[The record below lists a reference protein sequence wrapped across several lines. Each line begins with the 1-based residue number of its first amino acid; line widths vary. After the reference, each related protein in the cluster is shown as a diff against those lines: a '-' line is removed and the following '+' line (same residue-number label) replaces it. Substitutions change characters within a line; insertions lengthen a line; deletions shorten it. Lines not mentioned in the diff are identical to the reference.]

1 MNPPPQL
8 LTPCAW
14 TVHPLEGGRGLFA
27 VALGARGLGAVTS
40 ADRGAVAAQRDQL
53 SLALG
58 QRFLDLGIVV
68 HDPRSGAKLDWKPNQ

>member
-1 MNPPPQL
+1 MNQPPQL

-14 TVHPLEGGRGLFA
+14 TVPPLKGGDGLCA
-27 VALGARGLGAVTS
+27 MALGAWGLGAVTL

-53 SLALG
+53 NLALG

-68 HDPRSGAKLDWKPNQ
+68 HDPRSGAKLDCKPNC